1 MRHWIAILGVLIIMR
16 APVAAQTPAAGTQT
30 RPAELTEA
38 EKTNLLRKQWIEALQ
53 TVATKHGLKVDDI
66 RLSEGQ
72 DDARKK
78 AYAEALQALA
88 KDPDMAPFFAVDE
101 NLVREHVRETDRV
114 WVERLIAAGAA
125 QKEAK
130 SVNATSTNPVAPKSA
145 ERSGFTDLVAL
156 ALDSQNFLAADKSA
170 VSLNLNALALVG
182 LNSETVSAQAAYR
195 RYDALRR
202 LGGTFTFGAKI
213 PEGEITGLTGLPS
226 AATILDVMAW
236 DAKVRIVGDRDPRAR
251 RWYPEMLGWL
261 GGLNE
266 IAASLI
272 EMLPAGEDR
281 LVQQVIA
288 DQNSFLRQESARI
301 REELVNS
308 LQISIKVAGQHL
320 TKEKGKNKYTIAL
333 LGDQGFGDTDLT
345 FNLLYSVV
353 DDVSVDDVTMGA
365 DGVFAVKTWSGAVGL
380 NTLVAKNAL
389 VQGRATE
396 LSLNGKFDIP
406 TDTAAAPIERKTV
419 WNVVGSIS
427 LPWGDA
433 AKIPVAVTFTN
444 DPNNLKKEKFVT
456 GYIGVSYDFG
466 ALKSLFKP

>member
-1 MRHWIAILGVLIIMR
+1 MRHWVAILGVLITMR

-38 EKTNLLRKQWIEALQ
+38 EKTNLLRNQWIEALQ
-53 TVATKHGLKVDDI
+53 AVAPKHGLKVDGI
-66 RLSEGQ
+66 RLSDGL

-78 AYAEALQALA
+78 AYAEALQVLA
-88 KDPDMAPFFAVDE
+88 KDADMAPFFAVDE
-101 NLVREHVRETDRV
+101 NLVREHVRETDRA
-114 WVERLIAAGAA
+114 WVERLVAAGAA

-156 ALDSQNFLAADKSA
+156 ALDSQNIVGADKSA
-170 VSLNLNALALVG
+170 VSLSLNALALVG
-182 LNSETVSAQAAYR
+182 LNSETESAQAAYR
-195 RYDALRR
+195 RYDPLRR

-236 DAKVRIVGDRDPRAR
+236 DAKVRIVGDRDPRAA

-266 IAASLI
+266 ITASLL
-272 EMLPAGEDR
+272 EMLPDGEDR
-281 LVQQVIA
+281 FVQQVIA

-301 REELVNS
+301 REELANS
-308 LQISIKVAGQHL
+308 LQITVKVAGQHL

-345 FNLLYSVV
+345 FNLLYSAV
-353 DDVSVDDVTMGA
+353 DDVSVGA
-365 DGVFAVKTWSGAVGL
+365 DGVFTVKTWSGAVGV
-380 NTLVAKNAL
+380 NTLVGKNVL
-389 VQGRATE
+389 VKGRATE

-406 TDTAAAPIERKTV
+406 TDTAAVPIERKTV
-419 WNVVGSIS
+419 WNVVGSIA

-466 ALKSLFKP
+466 ALMSLFKP